1 MDSLISV
8 GSRCSFSESL
18 DLYSTQDT
26 KMSSKCFEY
35 LVEEKKIEGLNHKNL
50 EQQCKD
56 MTDNENCLYRNFQ
69 ALIASI
75 LSEN

>member
-1 MDSLISV
+1 
-8 GSRCSFSESL
+8 
-18 DLYSTQDT
+18 
-26 KMSSKCFEY
+26 MSSKCFEY

-75 LSEN
+75 LSENWKNRK